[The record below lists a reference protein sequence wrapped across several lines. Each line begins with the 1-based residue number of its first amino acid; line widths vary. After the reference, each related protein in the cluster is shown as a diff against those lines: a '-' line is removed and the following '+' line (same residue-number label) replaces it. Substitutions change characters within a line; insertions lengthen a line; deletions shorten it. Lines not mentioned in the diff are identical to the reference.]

1 MMPCGFFASAAEHK
15 VASGVKRFREIAH
28 GPQVLCYSKDS
39 FLLTGSQRRANA
51 NTLPGEALSV
61 CAVDIVDA
69 LGHGAGGLHEH
80 QDVLWAKRCRRYRAS
95 EPEPAGHSWRGR
107 PGKRAQRAVCGVRCA
122 SCGVRAPGSATT
134 LGGARAQALASVEM
148 VVVE

>member
-1 MMPCGFFASAAEHK
+1 MMPRGFFASAAEHK

-95 EPEPAGHSWRGR
+95 EPAGHRWRGR
-107 PGKRAQRAVCGVRCA
+107 TGKRRRSVQGAACGVR
-122 SCGVRAPGSATT
+122 RAAFE
-134 LGGARAQALASVEM
+134 LLAAPRPSVERARKLSPRWKWSL
-148 VVVE
+148 